1 MSKSWIIENGR
12 IIDPASGRDEIAS
25 LVVTQGYIAPAEEP
39 APADAERINARGC
52 WIAPGLIDM
61 HTHLREPGE
70 EYKEDILS
78 GARAAAAGGFTG
90 IACMPNTTPVND
102 CAAITNFI
110 LDQARQAA
118 VRVYPIG
125 AISRNSQGELL
136 ADLGELKNAGVV
148 AVSDDGRPVA
158 NSQLMRRALEYASDF
173 NLPVISHCEDVFLGK
188 GVMHEGPVAT
198 RLGLRGIPAAAE
210 AVMVYR
216 DIALAEWTEKPVHIA
231 HVSTAQ
237 SLDLIRA
244 AKARGVRVTAETA
257 PHYFILTDED
267 VADYD
272 TNAKMNPP
280 LRSKADREAVR
291 QALIDGTLDAIAT
304 DHAPHSTLEKDCEFD
319 LAANGIIGLESAL
332 PLSLSLVADGIISP
346 MRLVELLALNP
357 AKILGLSAGTLQHGA
372 LADLTIIKADQP
384 FIFSETDIYSKSRNT
399 PFLGRQLPGRT
410 VLTMVGGEVRFEKGL
425 L

>member
-357 AKILGLSAGTLQHGA
+357 AKILGLSTGTLQHGA

>member
-1 MSKSWIIENGR
+1 MPNSWIITNGR
-12 IIDPASGRDEIAS
+12 IIDPAGGRDE
-25 LVVTQGYIAPAEEP
+25 QGDLYIIDGRVAAVGAAIPPDAGRIEAE
-39 APADAERINARGC
+39 GC
-52 WIAPGLIDM
+52 WVTPGLIDM

-102 CAAITNFI
+102 CAAVTNFI
-110 LDQARQAA
+110 VDRARQAA

-125 AISRNSQGELL
+125 AISRGSKGELL
-136 ADLGELKNAGVV
+136 ADFGELKEAGAV
-148 AVSDDGRPVA
+148 AVSDDGKPVV

-173 NLPVISHCEDVFLGK
+173 GLPVISHCEDIYLGQ

-198 RLGLRGIPAAAE
+198 RLGLRGISTAAE

-216 DIALAEWTEKPVHIA
+216 DIALAEWTGLAVHIA

-237 SLDLIRA
+237 SLALIRA
-244 AKARGVRVTAETA
+244 AKERGVQVTAETA
-257 PHYFILTDED
+257 PHYFTLTEE
-267 VADYD
+267 AAAGYD

-280 LRSKADREAVR
+280 LRSEADREAIR
-291 QALIDGTLDAIAT
+291 EALADGTLDAIAT
-304 DHAPHSTLEKDCEFD
+304 DHAPHSCLEKDCEFE

-332 PLSLSLVADGIISP
+332 PLSLNLVVWGILSP
-346 MRLVELLALNP
+346 MRLIELMALNP
-357 AKILGLSAGTLQHGA
+357 AKILGLPAGTLQSGA
-372 LADLTIIKADQP
+372 PADITIIKADQP
-384 FIFSETDIYSKSRNT
+384 FTFSEADICSKSRNT
-399 PFLGRQLPGRT
+399 PFLGRQLPGRA
-410 VLTMVGGEVRFEKGL
+410 VLTMVGGEVRFQKGL

>member
-25 LVVTQGYIAPAEEP
+25 LVVTQGRIAPADEP
-39 APADAERINARGC
+39 VPADAERINAHGC
-52 WIAPGLIDM
+52 WVTPGLIDM

-70 EYKEDILS
+70 EYKEDIQS
-78 GARAAAAGGFTG
+78 GARAAAAGGFTS

-102 CAAITNFI
+102 CAAVTNFI
-110 LDQARQAA
+110 LDRARQAA

-125 AISRNSQGELL
+125 AISRSSQGELL

-148 AVSDDGRPVA
+148 AVSDDGRPVV

-173 NLPVISHCEDVFLGK
+173 NIPVISHCEDVFLGK
-188 GVMHEGPVAT
+188 GAMHEGPVAT

-216 DIALAEWTEKPVHIA
+216 DIALAEWTGKSVHIA
-231 HVSTAQ
+231 HVSTGQ

-257 PHYFILTDED
+257 PHYFTLTDED

-280 LRSKADREAVR
+280 LRSRADREAIR
-291 QALIDGTLDAIAT
+291 QALTDGTLDTIAT

-332 PLSLSLVADGIISP
+332 PLSLTLVADDIISP
-346 MRLVELLALNP
+346 MRLVELMALNP
-357 AKILGLSAGTLQHGA
+357 ARILGLPAGTLQPGA
-372 LADLTIIKADQP
+372 AADITIIKADHP
-384 FIFSETDIYSKSRNT
+384 FIFAEANISSKSRNT
-399 PFLGRQLPGRT
+399 PFLGRQFPGRAA
-410 VLTMVGGEVRFEKGL
+410 LTMVGGEVRYRKEL
-425 L
+425 P